1 MVVYLRLRTEEEL
14 ADELEAQRFRILWEE
29 NEAPGL
35 PSPWRSLPIKVW
47 ALLHEGPLTAS
58 EIAAK
63 LQATPS
69 AVRAAIRTL
78 REHGQD
84 IFCPHTRYNHRQER
98 KYHLV
103 PRQPLRVVE
112 GPAGLRLAPRDGK
125 VGPRRVI
132 IELK

>member
-1 MVVYLRLRTEEEL
+1 MAR
-14 ADELEAQRFRILWEE
+14 AGAGEAQR
-29 NEAPGL
+29 
-35 PSPWRSLPIKVW
+35 
-47 ALLHEGPLTAS
+47 
-58 EIAAK
+58 
-63 LQATPS
+63 
-69 AVRAAIRTL
+69 RAAIRTL